1 MAHDSKHQTYKYYS
15 EVSAYERAHKQGNLY
30 LNALG
35 GLLTLAAVVAV
46 AYVVVVAL
54 ASVL

>member
-1 MAHDSKHQTYKYYS
+1 MAHDAKHATWRYYS
-15 EVSAYERAHKQGNLY
+15 EVKATERARKQGNLY

-35 GLLTLAAVVAV
+35 GLLTLAVMAVV